1 MHSAPEAS
9 PYTEYSGHPRGGQRT
24 AKPRYPIGCSAGLK
38 APGEASSSDN
48 AIYVNFNDGLVNW
61 NNRNNNGRARF
72 VRRVSASQCK
82 DAVELQDLIEAER
95 NARRRKK
102 PSQNM
107 VGFQMRYVDE
117 LYDMMESINAGTWQP
132 SASYCFTADQPK
144 AREIHAPSYRD
155 RMLHHWLVPKL
166 EPLFPFIHD
175 SYSNQ
180 KGKGTLAAVNRLHTF
195 FRQVESGQGGGY
207 FLQLDIKN
215 FFNSIYRP
223 ILWSMLKHA
232 MERDGTPMYVQRA
245 THALLRHSPAT
256 HGVIHRS
263 TLVQRAQV
271 PAHKRL
277 ENAAPGCGL
286 PIGNLSSQ
294 FLSNVYLSPLDYFIK
309 HVLKVERYVRYV
321 DDFVLVHKSR
331 DQLLEWKAQIEA
343 FLRRELRLE
352 LKAEWKLQPLTE
364 GCDFLGY
371 VVRPSHLRVR
381 RRVISHAR
389 QKLAEWESKHFDRD
403 TSMVTATPEQ
413 CRDIQSVWASYVGHF
428 AHARS
433 FRLQQGFY
441 KRFVWLAPIVRA
453 KRRFDPR
460 LDGRS
465 INLRIH
471 GA

>member
-1 MHSAPEAS
+1 MRNASEAS
-9 PYTEYSGHPRGGQRT
+9 LDTEYLGRPRGGQRT

-48 AIYVNFNDGLVNW
+48 AIYVNFNNGNVNW
-61 NNRNNNGRARF
+61 NNRNNKGFARF
-72 VRRVSASQCK
+72 VRRVPASECQ
-82 DAVELQDLIEAER
+82 DAVTLQDLIVAER
-95 NARRRKK
+95 SARRRKK
-102 PSQNM
+102 PSRNM
-107 VGFQMRYVDE
+107 LSFQMDWVDGLFDLRE
-117 LYDMMESINAGTWQP
+117 EINSGTWSP
-132 SASYCFTADQPK
+132 RATRCFIAEAPK
-144 AREIHAPSYRD
+144 AREIHAPDYRD
-155 RMLHHWLVPKL
+155 RVLHHWLVPKL
-166 EPLFPFIHD
+166 EPLFPFIAD

-180 KGKGTLAAVNRLHTF
+180 KGKGTLAAVKRLHQF

-207 FLQLDIKN
+207 FLQLDVKN

-223 ILWSMLKHA
+223 TLWTMLKRA
-232 MERDGTPMYVQRA
+232 MERAGTPMYVQRA

-263 TLVQRAQV
+263 TSAQRALV

-277 ENAAPGCGL
+277 ESAAPGCGL

-294 FLSNVYLSPLDYFIK
+294 FFANVYLSPLDYFVK
-309 HVLKVERYVRYV
+309 HVLKAQRYDRYV
-321 DDFVLVHKSR
+321 DDFVLVHRSR

-389 QKLAEWESKHFDRD
+389 QKLAEWEAKHFDRA
-403 TSMVTATPEQ
+403 TLTVKATPEQ
-413 CRDIQSVWASYVGHF
+413 CREIQSVWASYVGHF

-460 LDGRS
+460 LEGRS